1 MGLTMTTIQSY
12 TYYIKVMINGNLT
25 FLKEI
30 EQIVSVKDEE
40 EIIGIQGEKN
50 MERMANI
57 LVLLNNLRENR
68 WHITTFPG

>member
-1 MGLTMTTIQSY
+1 M
-12 TYYIKVMINGNLT
+12 
-25 FLKEI
+25 
-30 EQIVSVKDEE
+30 SVKDEE
-40 EIIGIQGEKN
+40 EIIGIQGEEN

>member
-1 MGLTMTTIQSY
+1 MTTIQSY

-25 FLKEI
+25 FLEEI
-30 EQIVSVKDEE
+30 EYIVSVKDEE

>member
-25 FLKEI
+25 FLEEI
-30 EQIVSVKDEE
+30 EYIVSVKDEE